1 MLTPEWLAGCAEPL
15 RALYL
20 EAAAD
25 VLDEMAKR
33 IAAYDFYIPAA
44 QYQEE
49 KLKQM
54 GLTRQTVQK
63 ELKKRTAKTE
73 EELRRLMKEGAALAL
88 SRGYAGEGRARP
100 QTMSEPMKKLL
111 QAAYRQTAGLLE
123 NITKTTANTAS
134 RQLEHALDLAWMEVS
149 SGAMSPQ
156 EASRKAIKRLASQG
170 LSAVSYPSG
179 KTDSLTTAV
188 TRAVRT
194 GVNQGAL
201 QIALQDAKELGCDLV
216 EVTAHAG
223 ARPDHALW
231 QGKVYSISGK
241 TEGYPKLSTAT
252 GYGTGAGLGGWNC
265 RHSFFPYAEGSSKS
279 YTDEELKK
287 LENEAFMTYR
297 GKTLTRGEADAM
309 KQNIRSAK
317 EKWTLE
323 TSMLHAAKLDAA
335 QAEAYRK
342 KWIAQDAEF
351 THFYQQALQRLEDA
365 KHTYGD
371 DGLVAKLQE
380 DVENLSERDI
390 IKIQRIKEA
399 GHLPDEAV
407 VHLTPTPIDVESFVF
422 DAYHVTQERNR
433 PITREMAVQWIK
445 EAKFSVTVWDGQSE
459 RYYSE
464 NGAAYVLW
472 DEKTIRTAFLKET
485 FDDRVKAMLK
495 EVDK

>member
-111 QAAYRQTAGLLE
+111 EAAYRQTAGLLE

-170 LSAVSYPSG
+170 LSAVTYPSG

-279 YTDEELKK
+279 YTDEELQR
-287 LENEAFMTYR
+287 LEDEVFMTYR

-335 QAEAYRK
+335 QAKSKLRK
-342 KWIAQDAEF
+342 WTKTQAEF
-351 THFYQQALQRLEDA
+351 ENVYHLNVANSVESDILNLEDIVIFRSLGA
-365 KHTYGD
+365 KSRNY
-371 DGLVAKLQE
+371 
-380 DVENLSERDI
+380 DI
-390 IKIQRIKEA
+390 NDPITGNIYHLAEGTKIQNVQVFAGYKVKKPLYQETLEGLMNQFPESSDKWQHCKGIGWIDDNGERIKAEIHWFQEENV
-399 GHLPDEAV
+399 GRMKFKIKRWLDDE
-407 VHLTPTPIDVESFVF
+407 S
-422 DAYHVTQERNR
+422 
-433 PITREMAVQWIK
+433 
-445 EAKFSVTVWDGQSE
+445 
-459 RYYSE
+459 
-464 NGAAYVLW
+464 
-472 DEKTIRTAFLKET
+472 
-485 FDDRVKAMLK
+485 
-495 EVDK
+495 